1 MPWRTYD
8 CQLAP
13 SPKSSDDGGGAR
25 AGRRGRNVSTTSLL
39 TFRGAV
45 CIIICSSEHLRLSL
59 FPVHPDP
66 HTGVSNIPHLTES
79 KVWAVRIGC
88 SERRNDRNNVIAIY

>member
-1 MPWRTYD
+1 M
-8 CQLAP
+8 
-13 SPKSSDDGGGAR
+13 
-25 AGRRGRNVSTTSLL
+25 
-39 TFRGAV
+39 
-45 CIIICSSEHLRLSL
+45 
-59 FPVHPDP
+59 HPDP